1 MIIQGATVSSKANTF
16 FLFTI
21 LTVVL
26 VFISE
31 ISFSEVMVST
41 DIQDPNPASIHSTRG
56 AWPLYRQWNKAEIA
70 HFAQW
75 IENIYDVKS
84 TGTKT
89 QRLAK
94 IEEVLTD
101 PEINLL
107 MDSAF
112 IGEPSNPQLSQ
123 ETMQVMHRI
132 LDCGKLT
139 ISLTGYYAY
148 RRGLPFM
155 ISWIRSGD
163 GGDIRT
169 SAFNNVTGG
178 TSSFDYESTHRF
190 FVDAVHGFNTGHYR
204 IEPHR
209 PGAALSDTVPVAI
222 TRDTLLP
229 GSLFYLDG
237 HVLILGKV
245 DNFGELYFLDSTT
258 APTRGIYY
266 HNSMNAV
273 TGITAKYENPD
284 EPLAGCYRGFRIH
297 RYPIAEVDDSGRVL
311 RVRRRTDDEMKEFG
325 YSLEQYEKLAMIRS
339 RQKINENGITLDNI
353 HDFIRLR
360 MRSVDKINPIKV
372 LESFADELLA
382 MCNERELMVQA
393 GWQDVLASGPV
404 TFPEKNIHYNV
415 FNARGRWGDTTTAP
429 MDVDL
434 RARYFQSIN
443 FIDMAIAWFGIDSN
457 CIIPSPQWDNAV
469 FSQGDL
475 AFQLIRAKNE
485 LFSSRKFF
493 YINSQGV
500 EVPLTL
506 MDVEKRLFDLSFDP
520 NHAPELRWGA
530 PLDSDELASA
540 REIATPL
547 PSGAGVP
554 MLESFKRQAY
564 YRTLTHRE
572 QDQSFLAEMFTEGFP
587 IQQKLTPYITA
598 RYRPMLPP
606 PLVPWYFTPV
616 G

>member
-1 MIIQGATVSSKANTF
+1 MIDPGTIVPSKAITHYICSF
-16 FLFTI
+16 MFL
-21 LTVVL
+21 VL
-26 VFISE
+26 VCTSE
-31 ISFSEVMVST
+31 NAFSEASLT
-41 DIQDPNPASIHSTRG
+41 TGSKDPNPATIHSTRG
-56 AWPLYRQWNKAEIA
+56 AWPLYLQWNKAEIA

-75 IENIYDVKS
+75 IENIYEVKS
-84 TGTKT
+84 NGTKA

-101 PEINLL
+101 PEMNLL
-107 MDSAF
+107 LDVAF
-112 IGEPSNPQLSQ
+112 AGEPSNPQLSR

-148 RRGLPFM
+148 IRGLPFM

-169 SAFNNVTGG
+169 SAFNNVVGG
-178 TSSFDYESTHRF
+178 TSSFDYESSYRF

-209 PGAALSDTVPVAI
+209 PGAELSDTVPVAI

-245 DNFGELYFLDSTT
+245 DEFGELYFLDSTT

-266 HNSMNAV
+266 HNTMNAV
-273 TGITAKYENPD
+273 TGMTSKYENPD
-284 EPLAGCYRGFRIH
+284 DPLAGCYRGFRIH

-311 RVRRRTDDEMKEFG
+311 RVRRRTDDEMKELG
-325 YSLEQYEKLAMIRS
+325 YSLEQYEKLAQIRS
-339 RQKINENGITLDNI
+339 QQKITENGVTVDSI

-360 MRSVDKINPIKV
+360 MRFVDRINPVAV
-372 LESFADELLA
+372 LESFADELLSL
-382 MCNERELMVQA
+382 CKDRELMVQA
-393 GWQDVLASGPV
+393 GWQDVLVSGPV

-415 FNARGRWGDTTTAP
+415 YNSRDRWGDTTTAP
-429 MDVDL
+429 IDVDL
-434 RARYFQSIN
+434 RARYFHLIN
-443 FIDMAIAWFGIDSN
+443 FIDMAIAWYGIDSSY
-457 CIIPSPQWDNAV
+457 IELSPHWGNAV
-469 FSQGDL
+469 FTQGDL
-475 AFQLIRAKNE
+475 AFQLIRAKYE
-485 LFSSRKFF
+485 LFASRSFS
-493 YINSQGV
+493 YTNSQGV

-506 MDVEKRLFDLSFDP
+506 LDVEKRLFDLSFDP

-530 PLDSDELASA
+530 ALDSDELASA

-547 PSGAGVP
+547 PRGAAIP
-554 MLESFKRQAY
+554 MVESFVRQAY

-587 IQQKLTPYITA
+587 IQQKFTPYITA
-598 RYRPMLPP
+598 RYRPMQPP
-606 PLVPWYFTPV
+606 PLVPWYFSPV